1 MSGYETDELEEITEE
16 WTQTISTKKKKK
28 RISTSDSE
36 MPNPL
41 KKVCISW
48 NKLKRAYTMDSS
60 IGFLLNTAFSSK
72 TNLGNIQL
80 HSNNHKSKFIVETTA
95 TTKYYRVHLILD
107 RLEKK
112 LCESTNLKTDFLK
125 TKIKM
130 LFILLALFRKKE
142 NRLSL
147 FHEEMYK
154 GNCLFLFS
162 MTDTRD
168 YFR

>member
-16 WTQTISTKKKKK
+16 WTQTISKKKKK
-28 RISTSDSE
+28 KKISTSESE

-41 KKVCISW
+41 KKVCVSVEIYLNGRILW
-48 NKLKRAYTMDSS
+48 IQVL
-60 IGFLLNTAFSSK
+60 GCLVFNTAFSSK
-72 TNLGNIQL
+72 TILRNIQL

-107 RLEKK
+107 MLEKK
-112 LCESTNLKTDFLK
+112 YICESIISKTDFLK
-125 TKIKM
+125 TKIKL

-147 FHEEMYK
+147 FHE
-154 GNCLFLFS
+154 
-162 MTDTRD
+162 
-168 YFR
+168 